1 VCRSLAAGGRRC
13 TSSHPAVRSASRAAS
28 AQLAHHVDAAGPGHP
43 AAAAYAQ
50 AQTWADRTKQA
61 AEDGDEDKAAQYA
74 GHARQCAQASRTL
87 LANPGAATKRPDPAD
102 PRHAFALGRTP
113 APDDEPHTDGYPPA
127 QMPEFPEHVRAAS
140 ALAQAS
146 GAGAG
151 AKFIPRE
158 DGGQS
163 VAWGQPG
170 YCGVAT
176 VYAGDDDE
184 HPHARLTF
192 SSLDRDRY
200 EALADSPWPY
210 RVEDD
215 GAVVYDRVP
224 VDQAEQILHAARTG
238 QAGKP
243 WERHGLGDRHDRDML
258 PSEQATGLIPESKT
272 WAGGLNDEE
281 KQWVA
286 NYTGDNYY
294 THLNEHLYSGRSLDE
309 DLYVNEQVVPVRT
322 MTGSLDSALSKA
334 GGSGKLHTTYR
345 GFTPPSVVR
354 EGDRVDTW
362 VRSNFQVGQD
372 YRDDS
377 YMSVSHCPAVAAGF
391 SKRFWE
397 NPKTNKYG
405 NARHRVVF
413 EIVSSRGGA
422 VAAVGVQG
430 NEERERLMPRGAAYR
445 VVGIQQDVKVDGHN
459 CMVVQMVDTKD
470 IPRH

>member
-1 VCRSLAAGGRRC
+1 MCRSLAAGGRRC
-13 TSSHPAVRSASRAAS
+13 TTSHPAVRSAARAAS
-28 AQLAHHVDAAGPGHP
+28 AELGRHVEAAGPGHP
-43 AAAAYAQ
+43 AAVAYSQ

-61 AEDGDEDKAAQYA
+61 AEGGDEDRAREYA
-74 GHARQCAQASRTL
+74 GYTRQSAEASRAL
-87 LANPGAATKRPDPAD
+87 LARPGAAASRPPVD
-102 PRHAFALGRTP
+102 PRLAFALGPAR
-113 APDDEPHTDGYPPA
+113 APDDEPPA
-127 QMPEFPEHVRAAS
+127 GGIRPAELPEFPEHVRAAS

-146 GAGAG
+146 GAGTG

-163 VAWGQPG
+163 VAWGQSG

-176 VYAGDDDE
+176 VYAGDDGE
-184 HPHARLTF
+184 HPRARLVF

-200 EALADSPWPY
+200 EALAASPWPY

-215 GAVVYDRVP
+215 GSVVYDRVP
-224 VDQAEQILHAARTG
+224 VDQAEKILHAARTG

-243 WERHGLGDRHDRDML
+243 WERHGLGGGQDREML
-258 PSEQATGLIPESKT
+258 ATGRATALVPESKA
-272 WAGGLNDEE
+272 WAAGLSPEE
-281 KQWVA
+281 KRWVA
-286 NYTGDNYY
+286 NYTGDSYY
-294 THLNEHLYSGRSLDE
+294 QHINQHLQSGRSLDE
-309 DLYVNEQVVPVRT
+309 DLYIREQVVAVRT
-322 MTGSLDSALSKA
+322 MTGPIDSALSKA
-334 GGSGKLHTTYR
+334 GSSGELHTTYR
-345 GFTPPSVVR
+345 GYTPPAEAR
-354 EGDRVDTW
+354 EKDRVDAW
-362 VRSNFQVGQD
+362 VRSTFQVGQD

-391 SKRFWE
+391 SQRFWA
-397 NPKTNKYG
+397 NPRTGRDG

-413 EIVSSRGGA
+413 EIVSSRGAA

-430 NEERERLMPRGAAYR
+430 NGERERLMPRGASYR